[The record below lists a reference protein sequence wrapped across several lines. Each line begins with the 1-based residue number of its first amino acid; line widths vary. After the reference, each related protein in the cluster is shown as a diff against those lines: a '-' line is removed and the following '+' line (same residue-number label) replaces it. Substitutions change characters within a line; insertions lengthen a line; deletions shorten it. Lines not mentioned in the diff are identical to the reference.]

1 MLPKKKN
8 LEEERAKHTVDS
20 LYKDYVDDLFS
31 YALGFGFDKQTAMD
45 AIHDVFLQGMYP
57 RKRSAGDTES

>member
-45 AIHDVFLQGMYP
+45 AIHDVLYP